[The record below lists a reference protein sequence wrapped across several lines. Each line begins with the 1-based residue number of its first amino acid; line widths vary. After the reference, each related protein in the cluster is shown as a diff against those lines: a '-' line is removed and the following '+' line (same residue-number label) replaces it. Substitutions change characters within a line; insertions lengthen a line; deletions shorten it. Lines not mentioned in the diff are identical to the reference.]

1 MLIYDRQKNQ
11 PTIIKL
17 IDSFARIMCLK
28 YGPYDNGHVIA
39 GLSNGMILVF
49 SSIDLAKLYQYKIFA
64 SPISQITFDPTN
76 LVIVTSL
83 YGDVGGISLIE
94 NKVKYLYV
102 ELGKRKFCTVKMPV

>member
-64 SPISQITFDPTN
+64 SPISQI
-76 LVIVTSL
+76 VTSL